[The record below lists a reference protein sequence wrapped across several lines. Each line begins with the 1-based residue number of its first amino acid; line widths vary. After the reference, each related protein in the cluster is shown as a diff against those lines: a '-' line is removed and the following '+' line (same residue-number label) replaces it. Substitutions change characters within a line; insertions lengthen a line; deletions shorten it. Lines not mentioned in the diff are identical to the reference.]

1 MYIWEFTVEEVNMIA
16 IYVAE
21 TRAKTIFRLHDA
33 YPLMD
38 DDMLE
43 IATSSAR
50 KLSIMTD
57 AEFELANF
65 IPAE

>member
-1 MYIWEFTVEEVNMIA
+1 MKMWEFTVEEINMIA
-16 IYVAE
+16 IYIAE
-21 TRAKTIFRLHDA
+21 SRSKTIFRLHDA

-38 DDMLE
+38 EDMLE

-65 IPAE
+65 LPAK